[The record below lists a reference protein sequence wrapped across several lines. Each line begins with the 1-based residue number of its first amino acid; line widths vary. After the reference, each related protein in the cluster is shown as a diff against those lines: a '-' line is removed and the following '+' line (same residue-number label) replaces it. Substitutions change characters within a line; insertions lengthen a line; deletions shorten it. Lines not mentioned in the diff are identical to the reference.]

1 MSESE
6 YSSPILSLPTDSEG
20 DLADYQGD
28 LIDHLEAFSL
38 DTVHLIQ
45 DHSPPGGFS

>member
-6 YSSPILSLPTDSEG
+6 YGSPILTLPPCSEG

-28 LIDHLEAFSL
+28 LADHLDAFSL
-38 DTVHLIQ
+38 DTVHLIP
-45 DHSPPGGFS
+45 DHGPPGTVG